1 MNTLKF
7 KISFS
12 LFLVA
17 LIPLVFYILL
27 NGFVV
32 TKVFSK
38 IESSSMESAIKKVQ
52 DIFAVSSEYVLQN
65 VRDYAIWDETY
76 ERIQLKD
83 ITWFQENFSNWIPK
97 NMNIDLIIVSN
108 HNNEIVNSFGCTSK
122 MYSDLLEAEF
132 AKKLLQYDINNDPE
146 SYPHGFYVCNDEK
159 ELYIIAASPILQNNY
174 IGTSQGIIIFGK
186 KVTPNFLECIKQDYK
201 YDIFFSLEGNI
212 ISASDIYEKA
222 VSYYE
227 TYNKRFA
234 KNQIQSIFK
243 SDNNHDIIGIVPIQ
257 DISGEMAVNMFIVE
271 SREVFIYTLNIM
283 ILNAVLI
290 FVVALLLIFFLSRKA
305 HKLIVYLINKLL
317 KSKDIQEL
325 EPVFLESANEIKE
338 LVMVFNKIS
347 KKLEKQKWENKSLK
361 SLSITDHL
369 TSLYNHSYC
378 FEYLEKKVLTNC
390 YPLTV
395 IFCDIDHFKLINDMQ
410 GHITGDMVLA
420 EVGKVIKNCI
430 QNHDHITA
438 CRYGGEE
445 FVIIL
450 EKYTK
455 EQAYEIAEII
465 REQVSKSNILAKYS
479 SLSSVT
485 ISIGIASCPSDAS
498 NASDLIEK
506 ADRAMYHAKRRGRNQ
521 SVIYT
526 PALEEKDLAIDIA
539 EQATLTTNAMHS
551 LTAVIDAKD
560 SYVERHSEM
569 VATYSLEL
577 ARKINLSEKD
587 QTILKMGGLLHDCG
601 KIGIP
606 DDIIK
611 KSTQLTKEE
620 WDRIKVHPQIGT
632 NIIKHI
638 VTIPEIQV
646 CIQYHHERWDGT
658 GCPEGLSG
666 KSIPLYARIIAIADA
681 YHAMISDRPY
691 RKALTQEEAFNEL
704 RKCKGTQFDPEL
716 VEPFIEAVKE
726 YELRR

>member
-1 MNTLKF
+1 
-7 KISFS
+7 
-12 LFLVA
+12 
-17 LIPLVFYILL
+17 
-27 NGFVV
+27 
-32 TKVFSK
+32 
-38 IESSSMESAIKKVQ
+38 
-52 DIFAVSSEYVLQN
+52 
-65 VRDYAIWDETY
+65 
-76 ERIQLKD
+76 
-83 ITWFQENFSNWIPK
+83 
-97 NMNIDLIIVSN
+97 
-108 HNNEIVNSFGCTSK
+108 
-122 MYSDLLEAEF
+122 
-132 AKKLLQYDINNDPE
+132 
-146 SYPHGFYVCNDEK
+146 
-159 ELYIIAASPILQNNY
+159 
-174 IGTSQGIIIFGK
+174 
-186 KVTPNFLECIKQDYK
+186 
-201 YDIFFSLEGNI
+201 
-212 ISASDIYEKA
+212 
-222 VSYYE
+222 
-227 TYNKRFA
+227 
-234 KNQIQSIFK
+234 
-243 SDNNHDIIGIVPIQ
+243 
-257 DISGEMAVNMFIVE
+257 
-271 SREVFIYTLNIM
+271 
-283 ILNAVLI
+283 
-290 FVVALLLIFFLSRKA
+290 
-305 HKLIVYLINKLL
+305 
-317 KSKDIQEL
+317 
-325 EPVFLESANEIKE
+325 
-338 LVMVFNKIS
+338 
-347 KKLEKQKWENKSLK
+347 
-361 SLSITDHL
+361 
-369 TSLYNHSYC
+369 
-378 FEYLEKKVLTNC
+378 
-390 YPLTV
+390 
-395 IFCDIDHFKLINDMQ
+395 MQ